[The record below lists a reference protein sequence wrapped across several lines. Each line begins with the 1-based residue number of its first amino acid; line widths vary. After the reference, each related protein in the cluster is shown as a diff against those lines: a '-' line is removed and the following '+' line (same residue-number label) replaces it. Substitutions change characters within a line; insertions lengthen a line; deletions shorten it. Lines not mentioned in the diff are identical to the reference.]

1 MREFGAF
8 VKKEFF
14 HILRDKRTMLI
25 VLVMPV
31 VLIILFGFALSTE
44 VRNVNIGILAPSPD
58 PMARQIADKLA
69 IPLDELR
76 FLNPQYRY
84 DIIPGNIKA
93 YPLVLPLDEINS
105 YALNRDSIL
114 AYRPELAKR
123 QVKVDP
129 AGYGSGDVIYYRVK
143 SGDTLGGIALKYR
156 VTVSQLKRWNGIRG
170 TLIRT
175 GQRLRI
181 YR

>member
-1 MREFGAF
+1 MPQ
-8 VKKEFF
+8 VKG
-14 HILRDKRTMLI
+14 LTDT
-25 VLVMPV
+25 VMITDRV
-31 VLIILFGFALSTE
+31 HLQ
-44 VRNVNIGILAPSPD
+44 
-58 PMARQIADKLA
+58 QIADKLV

-105 YALNRDSIL
+105 YELNRDSIL

-170 TLIRT
+170 TLIRA

-181 YR
+181 YK